1 MASLGPKQSKGY
13 FVALAALPS
22 TQQFIW
28 SGASGAGGSYT
39 PGVLTAGGGTQA
51 SGASGLISTGS
62 LLKDMGKT
70 VVSSSHTFRKVQ
82 AVLTAGPVVGAA
94 TAALGLPFY
103 IELVTGQNTNQGV
116 TCTAASVAYLPGLM

>member
-13 FVALAALPS
+13 FVTLAALPS

-39 PGVLTAGGGTQA
+39 PGVMVAGGGNTSVSGTIA
-51 SGASGLISTGS
+51 SGV

-70 VVSSSHTFRKVQ
+70 VVSSSHAFRKVQ
-82 AVLTAGPVVGAA
+82 LVSSGGPVVGAP
-94 TAALGLPFY
+94 TALQGLPFY
-103 IELVTGQNTNQGV
+103 IELVTAQSAQS
-116 TCTAASVAYLPGLM
+116 AAAQVAYLPGLM